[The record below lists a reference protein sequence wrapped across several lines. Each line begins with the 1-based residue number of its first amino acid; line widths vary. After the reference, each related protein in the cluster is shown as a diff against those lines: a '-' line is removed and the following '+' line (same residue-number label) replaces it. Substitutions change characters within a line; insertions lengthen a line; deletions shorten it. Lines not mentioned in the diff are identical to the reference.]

1 MPGYAYI
8 NRILNMSRIC
18 QDIIYIA
25 YKYAKILNMA
35 SSEYD
40 RVLNMLELQ
49 SVLDIPEYVLFP

>member
-1 MPGYAYI
+1 MSEYAW
-8 NRILNMSRIC
+8 IC
-18 QDIIYIA
+18 LYKQDSEYVSDP
-25 YKYAKILNMA
+25 KYAKILNMA